1 MMTSSDKLE
10 AVSGYE
16 TAKANMVNADYRYQV
31 AAATMADVM
40 GITGKE

>member
-1 MMTSSDKLE
+1 MVTSSEKLD
-10 AVSGYE
+10 AASNY
-16 TAKANMVNADYRYQV
+16 TSAKAGMAVADYRYQV